1 MRRDPRDYT
10 WGGDRLVDFVKV
22 GERLVKYR
30 QRAGLS
36 QEELAARLY
45 VTRQALSKWE
55 RGASVPSVDTL
66 CEITRIFSV
75 SFEELLGLF
84 DGESLHL
91 DKNDIFRGH
100 ERSFVVEKIASGES
114 DAVLH
119 EIFHQ
124 LSLRERMYILRRV
137 RDGAL
142 KCDAAAL
149 YACLIPHEQR
159 YLGEI
164 IPRLTQGDEQ

>member
-1 MRRDPRDYT
+1 MI
-10 WGGDRLVDFVKV
+10 DFVKV
-22 GERLVKYR
+22 GERLVQYR

-36 QEELAARLY
+36 QDQLAAKLY

-55 RGASVPSVDTL
+55 RGVSIPSIDTL
-66 CEITRIFSV
+66 CELTRIFSV
-75 SFEELLGLF
+75 SFEQLLGLF

-119 EIFHQ
+119 DIFHQ

-137 RDGAL
+137 KEGAL

-149 YACLIPHEQR
+149 YPRLMPHEQR
-159 YLGEI
+159 YLGDV